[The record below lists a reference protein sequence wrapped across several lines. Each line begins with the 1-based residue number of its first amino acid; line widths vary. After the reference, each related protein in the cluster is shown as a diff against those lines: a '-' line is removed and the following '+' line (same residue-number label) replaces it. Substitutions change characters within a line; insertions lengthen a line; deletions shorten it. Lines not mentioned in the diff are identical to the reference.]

1 MGRLIVILVVLFGA
15 LHWYSNRGMAAG
27 DPRKQTGTDGLVM
40 LSAEWCGY
48 CNALRAELNRMNV
61 PYRELDI
68 ERDRE
73 GELAFD
79 ALDARGVPVLVVG
92 QDVIYGY
99 DPAGARQLIAAAGH
113 SISTP

>member
-1 MGRLIVILVVLFGA
+1 MGRLLIILAVLFGSV
-15 LHWYSNRGMAAG
+15 HWYANRGMAAG
-27 DPRKQTGTDGLVM
+27 DPRRSTGEDGLVM

-48 CNALRAELNRMNV
+48 CTALRGELNRLGV

-68 ERDRE
+68 ETNRE
-73 GELAFD
+73 GEAAFD

-99 DPAGARQLIAAAGH
+99 DPAGARALIAAAGH
-113 SISTP
+113 SIAAP

>member
-1 MGRLIVILVVLFGA
+1 MGRLIVVLVLLFGA
-15 LHWYSNRGMAAG
+15 LHWYSGRGMAAG

-48 CNALRAELNRMNV
+48 CDALRAELNRMGV

-68 ERDRE
+68 ESDRE

-99 DPAGARQLIAAAGH
+99 DPAGARQLITAAGH

>member
-1 MGRLIVILVVLFGA
+1 MGRLIVFVLVLFIG
-15 LHWYSNRGMAAG
+15 LHWYSNRGPAAG
-27 DPRKQTGTDGLVM
+27 DPRTQTGRDGVVM

-48 CNALRAELNRMNV
+48 CDALRSELKRIGV

-99 DPAGARQLIAAAGH
+99 DPAGARDLIAAAGH
-113 SISTP
+113 AVSTP